1 MPVTIPTQNPNFA
14 TLVGS
19 SSQTLTLNNCTALT
33 VYSVGGNTAVATA
46 TQTINVVDGV
56 SLEMSPNSPF
66 SFGYNNYYTC
76 VGSNSVCSLPSLI
89 ISKSNIICKKNF
101 GQAEQFSGYRF

>member
-1 MPVTIPTQNPNFA
+1 MPVNIATQNPFFA
-14 TLVGS
+14 TLVGA

-66 SFGYNNYYTC
+66 SFDTITIAPAAGATAYVVY
-76 VGSNSVCSLPSLI
+76 LL
-89 ISKSNIICKKNF
+89 
-101 GQAEQFSGYRF
+101 